1 MIENKNGKKGGK
13 KLSIVIPCYNEEKGM
28 RLLYGALNDQ
38 AENFVVRGYD
48 YEYIFVN
55 DGSRD
60 QTLDFILEFAD
71 RDPHV
76 KYISFSRNFGK
87 EAAMLAGL
95 EFAKGCCAV
104 IMDADLQHPPSLIPQ
119 MLDKYEK
126 GYDQV
131 IARRNRDGEPWKSA
145 FFAKTYYKLTNKLV
159 DVKLVDGAGD
169 FRLLNRKSI
178 DAVLSLK
185 ETNRFS
191 KGIFSWVG
199 FRQTYIEYDNKKR
212 FLDESHW
219 SFRRLLGYGV
229 DGIVSFNVQPLRMCV
244 YLGGILLAISIV
256 YLLYLFIRILIYG
269 IDVPGYFTTITLISV
284 LGGVQLISLGII
296 GEYVGRIYAEVKK
309 RPLYIVDRTNIK
321 AEEDEVGE
329 SMEPDAE
336 EEEKKHGHGE
346 SFR

>member
-1 MIENKNGKKGGK
+1 MIENRNEKKGEK

-38 AENFVVRGYD
+38 AQTFSTRGYD

-60 QTLDFILEFAD
+60 RTLHFILEFAD

-95 EFAKGCCAV
+95 ESAEGCCAV

-119 MLDKYEK
+119 MLDKYEE

-145 FFAKTYYKLTNKLV
+145 FFAKMYYKMTNKLV

-191 KGIFSWVG
+191 KGLFSWVG

-212 FLDESHW
+212 FFDESHW
-219 SFRRLLGYGV
+219 SFRRLLSYGI
-229 DGIVSFNVQPLRMCV
+229 DGIISFNMQPLRMCV
-244 YLGGILLAISIV
+244 YLGGVLLTISIV
-256 YLLYLFIRILIYG
+256 YLLYLFIQILIYG

-309 RPLYIVDRTNIK
+309 RPLYIVDQTNIK
-321 AEEDEVGE
+321 AEETEAGE
-329 SMEPDAE
+329 STEPDAE
-336 EEEKKHGHGE
+336 KQEKTHGYGE
-346 SFR
+346 DSR